1 MILQVI
7 YGFVLIFVVM
17 WNRRDII
24 LPMEKMMMEA
34 MDNLL
39 LTHGWRRFKWETIL
53 SPSASF
59 APKFIPEQN
68 GHLITAKVVNAA
80 DKSVAKNVDCFLS
93 SPGLSIC
100 FLYMQRQ
107 TNAESCSLMQIRYFG
122 PGEVI
127 VQAGRDSVNRYQ
139 VDVLT
144 PFAEEHVQS
153 RAPPFTLEKRREK
166 DLLDKSIA
174 MQAQNIYFADSIRKF
189 NPPASGGYIT
199 FFWKS

>member
-1 MILQVI
+1 
-7 YGFVLIFVVM
+7 
-17 WNRRDII
+17 
-24 LPMEKMMMEA
+24 

-53 SPSASF
+53 SPTASL

-80 DKSVAKNVDCFLS
+80 DKSVAKNVECFLS
-93 SPGLSIC
+93 SPGYPFVFCIARTDERGIVQ
-100 FLYMQRQ
+100 FE
-107 TNAESCSLMQIRYFG
+107 AKKYFG

-127 VQAGRDSVNRYQ
+127 VQAGLDSVSRYQ

-153 RAPPFTLEKRREK
+153 QGASY
-166 DLLDKSIA
+166 LL
-174 MQAQNIYFADSIRKF
+174 
-189 NPPASGGYIT
+189 
-199 FFWKS
+199 